1 MSTKTNRIN
10 VFIPIL
16 LSFFVMGMVDIVGVS
31 TNFVR
36 VDFNL
41 GTFAASALPMMV
53 FLWFAVFSIPA
64 GLLMNRYGQKNTVV
78 LSIGISIVALTIPT
92 IYYTFPSML
101 FAFVLLGIGNTIL
114 QVAINPLASNIV
126 SDDKLAGM
134 LTFGQ
139 FTKAIASFLGPILAS
154 FAASYYGDWKLAL
167 LMYAFVSAGT
177 GIYLYFTPVEEKI
190 RHRET
195 SGFGDII
202 GLLNDR
208 NTLLLFFGILV
219 VVGIDVSMNT
229 FTPQLLIEKLGM
241 ETDKAGL
248 SSSLYFG
255 SRIAGSFLG
264 SFLLLR
270 IAPARF
276 LKINM
281 LVAVLGVLLI
291 LLNQTNWI
299 IYLGIILMGFCCANV
314 FSILFTFAL
323 QRKQDKQNE
332 ISSLMIMGVAGGAII
347 PPIIGFV
354 TQKTDITFGFSLLLI
369 LVLYLL
375 AISFKFAPKN
385 IQ

>member
-1 MSTKTNRIN
+1 
-10 VFIPIL
+10 
-16 LSFFVMGMVDIVGVS
+16 
-31 TNFVR
+31 
-36 VDFNL
+36 
-41 GTFAASALPMMV
+41 
-53 FLWFAVFSIPA
+53 
-64 GLLMNRYGQKNTVV
+64 
-78 LSIGISIVALTIPT
+78 
-92 IYYTFPSML
+92 
-101 FAFVLLGIGNTIL
+101 
-114 QVAINPLASNIV
+114 
-126 SDDKLAGM
+126 
-134 LTFGQ
+134 
-139 FTKAIASFLGPILAS
+139 
-154 FAASYYGDWKLAL
+154 AL

-299 IYLGIILMGFCCANV
+299 IYLG
-314 FSILFTFAL
+314 
-323 QRKQDKQNE
+323 
-332 ISSLMIMGVAGGAII
+332 
-347 PPIIGFV
+347 
-354 TQKTDITFGFSLLLI
+354 
-369 LVLYLL
+369 
-375 AISFKFAPKN
+375 
-385 IQ
+385 

>member
-36 VDFNL
+36 DDFNL

-64 GLLMNRYGQKNTVV
+64 GLLMNRYGQKNMVV
-78 LSIGISIVALTIPT
+78 LSIGISIVALTIPS

-101 FAFVLLGIGNTIL
+101 FAFILLGISNTIL

-167 LMYAFVSAGT
+167 LTYAFISAGT
-177 GIYLYFTPVEEKI
+177 GIYLYFTPIEEKI
-190 RHRET
+190 RHGET

-202 GLLNDR
+202 RLLNDR
-208 NTLLLFFGILV
+208 NTLLLFLGILV
-219 VVGIDVSMNT
+219 LVGIDVSMNT

-281 LVAVLGVLLI
+281 LVAILGVLL
-291 LLNQTNWI
+291 LLFTQTNSM
-299 IYLGIILMGFCCANV
+299 IYLGIVIIGFCCANV

-323 QRKQDKQNE
+323 QLKQDKQNE

>member
-36 VDFNL
+36 DDFNL

-78 LSIGISIVALTIPT
+78 LSIGISIVALTIPS

-101 FAFVLLGIGNTIL
+101 FAFVLLGISNTIL

-177 GIYLYFTPVEEKI
+177 GIYLYFTPIEEKI

-208 NTLLLFFGILV
+208 NTLLLFLGILV

-291 LLNQTNWI
+291 LLTQTNWI